1 MTHRNATALRLL
13 LLLIIA
19 GVPAAFLAAGQTG
32 KIAGK
37 VTDKRTGEAIIGT
50 SVVLQGSRSGAS
62 TDFEGEYFIA
72 NIPPGTYTLTFTS
85 LGYKTASVRNVVV
98 KIDLTT
104 TIDLAMEETVVEMGQ
119 AVIIE
124 AERPLVQKD
133 LTSSSVTV
141 SSDEMKVMPVENI
154 HQVVNLQAGVVG
166 GHFRGG
172 RSGEVAYLVDGIPV
186 NNPLNGGSGL
196 TPENASVREMEV
208 ISGTFNA
215 EYGQA
220 MSGVVNIVTQ
230 DGGSDFHGSAGFYAG
245 DFYTTHTKEF
255 YDLDRVTMSRIM
267 NYQFSLSGPT
277 MLAEDLTFFVNGRL
291 QDETGHL
298 YGRRVYNLTDGSP
311 LVGTI
316 DGQTVVVNFAS
327 GDSALVPMNPYKKYS
342 AAGKLSYTFGP
353 FKLSYGGFW
362 DNAEWKGYDHGY
374 RWAPDGIMTHYSE
387 NWIQNLQLNHLIS
400 NATYQ
405 SLKLSLNKYTQY
417 GYLYADPYDARYLDP
432 EFGAPKSGNTY
443 RHGGNQT
450 GRYLERTQTLVGQWT
465 FASQVS
471 KEHKLG
477 LGMELKLHRVYA
489 TGTSLAKDTITTYDS
504 LGNPAFFQIYHPTY
518 PALGTTGHQEY
529 TKEPVEFS
537 AYVQDKMEYDI
548 MIVNL
553 GLRFDYFDPNTRI
566 LADLK
571 NPLRNPLFPNA
582 GVLKRTK
589 EKLQVSPRLGIS
601 FPITDQGIIHFSYG
615 HFFQIPSFNNL
626 YANSAYLIE
635 PTTQL
640 QSTMGNP
647 DIDVQRTVTYEL
659 GLQQQLTE
667 QIGLDVTM
675 YYRDIRNLLG
685 SEIIETYE
693 GFKYARYINRD
704 YGNVRGIIISL
715 EKRFADY
722 YSLRADYTYQIAEGN
737 ASDPLSVYYNNQS
750 DPPIE
755 SNKTVV
761 PLNWDQ
767 RSTFNLS
774 FNVGDQGDWNVGA
787 IFSYGSGFPYTED
800 IVTAGTTRTENGGV
814 KPTTMNLDLRLEKNV
829 EFAGLRWNLFALV
842 YNALDIRNEVNVD
855 GRSGRANIHYFTAA
869 ENFGPG
875 PIYGLN
881 TYEQYAANPTS
892 FSTPRNFRVGFN
904 LDF

>member
-1 MTHRNATALRLL
+1 MKSQNTTVHRLL
-13 LLLIIA
+13 SLIICTS
-19 GVPAAFLAAGQTG
+19 LAVSLMLEAGQTG
-32 KIAGK
+32 KITGNI
-37 VTDKRTGEAIIGT
+37 TDKKNGEPVIGA
-50 SVVLQGSRSGAS
+50 SVVIQGTKMGAS
-62 TDFEGEYFIA
+62 SDFDGYYMIG
-72 NIPPGTYTLTFTS
+72 NVPPGTYTLSVTT
-85 LGYKTASVRNVVV
+85 LGYKPATIKNVVV

-104 TIDLAMEETVVEMGQ
+104 TIDLKLEETVVEMSD

-230 DGGSDFHGSAGFYAG
+230 DGSADFHGSAGVYVG
-245 DFYTTHTKEF
+245 DYYTTHTKEF
-255 YDLDRVTMSRIM
+255 INLDHVTMSRIK

-277 MLAEDLTFFVNGRL
+277 ILNDLTFFVTGRL

-298 YGRRVYNLTDGSP
+298 YGKRVYNITDGAP
-311 LVGTI
+311 DVLAVG
-316 DGQTVVVNFAS
+316 GQTIVINHNT
-327 GDSALVPMNPYKKYS
+327 GDGTLVPMNPYKRYS
-342 AAGKLSYTFGP
+342 TNGKLSYALGA
-353 FKLSYGGFW
+353 FKLSYSGYW
-362 DNAEWKGYDHGY
+362 EEAKWKGYDHAY
-374 RWAPDGIMTHYSE
+374 RWSPDGTMTHYSE
-387 NWIQNLQLNHLIS
+387 NWLQNLQLNHIIS
-400 NATYQ
+400 NTTFQ
-405 SLKLSLNKYTQY
+405 SFKASLNKYVQY
-417 GYLYADPYDARYLDP
+417 GYVYADPYDARYLDP
-432 EFGAPKSGNTY
+432 DFGAPKSSYTY
-443 RHGGNQT
+443 RSGGNQT
-450 GRYLERTQTLVGQWT
+450 GRYLNRTQTLVGQWA
-465 FASQVS
+465 FSSQIT

-477 LGMELKLHRVYA
+477 LGAETKMHRIYA
-489 TGTSLAKDTITTYDS
+489 HGTGLAKDTVVTYDDQ
-504 LGNPAFFQIYHPTY
+504 GNVIPGPYHATY
-518 PALGTTGHQEY
+518 PQLGSVGNQEY
-529 TKEPVEFS
+529 TKEPTEFA

-548 MIVNL
+548 MIVNA
-553 GLRFDYFDPNTRI
+553 GIRFDYFNPNTRI

-571 NPLRNPLFPNA
+571 NPRRNPLFPNPGA
-582 GVLKRTK
+582 TRKTK
-589 EKLQVSPRLGIS
+589 EKMQVSPRLGIS

-626 YANSAYLIE
+626 YDNSAYLIE
-635 PTTQL
+635 PTTTP
-640 QSTMGNP
+640 STTMGNP
-647 DIDVQRTVTYEL
+647 DLDVQRTVTYEL
-659 GLQQQLTE
+659 GLQQQLTHE
-667 QIGLDVTM
+667 IGFDATV

-685 SEIIETYE
+685 TEIVETYE
-693 GFKYARYINRD
+693 GFKYGRFINRD
-704 YGNVRGIIISL
+704 YGNVRGFIFSL
-715 EKRFADY
+715 EKRFSNY
-722 YSLRADYTYQIAEGN
+722 YSVRADYTYQIAEGN

-774 FNVGDQGDWNVGA
+774 LNVGNPGDWNSGI

-800 IVTAGTTRTENGGV
+800 VVTAGTNRTENGGL
-814 KPTTMNLDLRLEKNV
+814 KPTTYNVDLRIEKNIDL
-829 EFAGLRWNLFALV
+829 FGLRFNTFVLV
-842 YNALDIRNEVNVD
+842 YNVLDVKNEVNVD
-855 GRSGRANIHYFTAA
+855 SRSGRANVHYFTEA
-869 ENFGPG
+869 EGFGPG

-881 TYEQYAANPTS
+881 TYDDYITNPTS

-904 LDF
+904 IDF